1 MNCGL
6 TILKLAR
13 DLQQVLS
20 SQDPLTPWHL
30 HSTFMFRSRSCKR
43 FLLAFFL
50 YLYLLDIF
58 HIDSLLLYFSCYFC
72 FVIAADVG
80 FSLREIFLPRFPP
93 QPYYCGCPRIM
104 ESTFQIF
111 CLWRSALWS
120 VSVLYETEHE
130 KNFAERIQL
139 VKISHNRFYQ
149 IFNIF
154 AFLWLMIL
162 YLINSNR
169 VFFNCSSPKTTV
181 SLGLS

>member
-50 YLYLLDIF
+50 YLYFLDIF

-93 QPYYCGCPRIM
+93 PALLLWMPEDNGVNFSDLLSLTQRTLICFSLIWNRAWK
-104 ESTFQIF
+104 EF
-111 CLWRSALWS
+111 CRTDP
-120 VSVLYETEHE
+120 VGQDFT
-130 KNFAERIQL
+130 K
-139 VKISHNRFYQ
+139 
-149 IFNIF
+149 
-154 AFLWLMIL
+154 
-162 YLINSNR
+162 
-169 VFFNCSSPKTTV
+169 
-181 SLGLS
+181 

>member
-30 HSTFMFRSRSCKR
+30 HSTFMFRSRSCKQTI
-43 FLLAFFL
+43 LAFSIFQ
-50 YLYLLDIF
+50 YLLDISYWF
-58 HIDSLLLYFSCYFC
+58 SFIIFLLLFLDC

-93 QPYYCGCPRIM
+93 QPYYCGCPRII

-120 VSVLYETEHE
+120 VSILYETEHE
-130 KNFAERIQL
+130 KNFAERIQS
-139 VKISHNRFYQ
+139 VKISQKRLIDIQ
-149 IFNIF
+149 IFWC
-154 AFLWLMIL
+154 FLTEDL
-162 YLINSNR
+162 
-169 VFFNCSSPKTTV
+169 VFDEYIQGVF
-181 SLGLS
+181 